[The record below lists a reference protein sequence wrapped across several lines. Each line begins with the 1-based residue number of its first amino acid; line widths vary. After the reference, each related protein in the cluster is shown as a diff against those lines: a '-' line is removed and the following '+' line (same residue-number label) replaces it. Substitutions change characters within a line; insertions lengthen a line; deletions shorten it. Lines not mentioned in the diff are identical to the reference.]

1 MKNTF
6 ITHFSD
12 IEDPRID
19 RCKRHQLIDIL
30 FLSVSAV
37 LTGAEGWEDIEQF
50 GRIKLDWLRKYLPYE
65 NGIPKHDTIA
75 RVLSRLEPEL
85 IQTRF
90 IKWVQDIAKD
100 SRVDVIAIDGKTAR
114 RSFSTK
120 ERNNALHMVSAWSCS
135 HGLVLGQQKVDG
147 KSNEITAIP
156 ALLELL
162 DIEGGCITLDAMG
175 CQKDITKTIT
185 TKKADYVIAL
195 KGNQGGLHEEV
206 KAYFHKVLREKCS
219 QTVHDKDEQIDTGH
233 GRIEVRK
240 CLQLEVDT
248 GWITKLAGWHGLK
261 TVIEIQSERHIDEHV
276 AAETRYYISSLEI
289 DAKRASQVI
298 RQHWGVENSLHWT
311 LDMTFREDESRI
323 RRGNGAQVMNALRKV
338 ALNIVRNNTT
348 RKASMKQK
356 LKQASLDDEFRAEL
370 LIGEN

>member
-6 ITHFSD
+6 ITHFAD

-19 RCKRHQLIDIL
+19 RCKCHQLIDIL

-37 LTGAEGWEDIEQF
+37 LTEAEGWEDIEQF
-50 GRIKLDWLRKYLPYE
+50 GRIKLNWLRQYLPYE

-75 RVLSRLEPEL
+75 RVLSRLEPDV

-90 IKWVQDIAKD
+90 IKRVQDIAQY
-100 SRVDVIAIDGKTAR
+100 SQIDVIAIDGKAAR

-120 ERNNALHMVSAWSCS
+120 ERNNALHMVSAWSCA

-147 KSNEITAIP
+147 KSNEITAIS
-156 ALLELL
+156 ALLDLL

-206 KAYFHKVLREKCS
+206 KAYFHKVLREKCRK
-219 QTVHDKDEQIDTGH
+219 TAHDKDEQIDTGH
-233 GRIEVRK
+233 GRVEVRK
-240 CLQLEVDT
+240 CLQLEVDEA
-248 GWITKLAGWHGLK
+248 WITKLKGWHGLK
-261 TVIEIQSERHIDEHV
+261 TVIEVQSERHIGEHV
-276 AAETRYYISSLEI
+276 ATETCYYISSLEI
-289 DAKRASQVI
+289 DAERASQVI
-298 RQHWGVENSLHWT
+298 RQHWALENSLHSRRDYT
-311 LDMTFREDESRI
+311 LTSPEQDLCSKLVVPCRT
-323 RRGNGAQVMNALRKV
+323 V
-338 ALNIVRNNTT
+338 ALTSYTIFERMCLNHIH
-348 RKASMKQK
+348 
-356 LKQASLDDEFRAEL
+356 
-370 LIGEN
+370 